1 LSSSGL
7 TLAGALVDLLTVAT
21 GVGLGDG
28 TRNRIAAAAANEARL
43 VQLAREEERRAD
55 EAVAE
60 ERTRIARELHDLVA
74 HSISVVAVQ
83 AGMGHHLIDQDPAKA
98 KEALATIEQASRQSL
113 TEMRRM
119 LGILRTRTD
128 TPANDL
134 APQPSLRSLDVLVDQ
149 IRRAGVPV
157 DVTIGGEPRPLS
169 SGTDLSAYR
178 IVQEALTNV
187 MKHAGDA
194 AVRIEI
200 RYAPDGL
207 HLTIDDDGRGLSAQ
221 PNEDGGFGLV
231 GMRERAAV
239 VSGNVATGPRPGGGF
254 RVAAHL
260 PYEGA
265 LT

>member
-1 LSSSGL
+1 
-7 TLAGALVDLLTVAT
+7 
-21 GVGLGDG
+21 
-28 TRNRIAAAAANEARL
+28 
-43 VQLAREEERRAD
+43 
-55 EAVAE
+55 
-60 ERTRIARELHDLVA
+60 
-74 HSISVVAVQ
+74 
-83 AGMGHHLIDQDPAKA
+83 
-98 KEALATIEQASRQSL
+98 
-113 TEMRRM
+113 
-119 LGILRTRTD
+119 
-128 TPANDL
+128 
-134 APQPSLRSLDVLVDQ
+134 
-149 IRRAGVPV
+149 
-157 DVTIGGEPRPLS
+157 
-169 SGTDLSAYR
+169 
-178 IVQEALTNV
+178 

-260 PYEGA
+260 PYEGG